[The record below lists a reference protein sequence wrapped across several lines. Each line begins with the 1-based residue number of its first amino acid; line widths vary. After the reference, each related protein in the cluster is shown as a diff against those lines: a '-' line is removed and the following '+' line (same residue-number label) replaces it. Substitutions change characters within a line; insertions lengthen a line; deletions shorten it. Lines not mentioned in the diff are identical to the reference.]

1 MEAEEE
7 DVEDNEPQPA
17 SRALGA
23 LEMYLLTHYS
33 LLSTLDSQL
42 QLQARNVAPS
52 PLTDN
57 ALATQPTKW
66 MKYCCLIKIVW
77 NKSDDFHFRFRFGF
91 RFRFLSF
98 PLLSSPFLSLPKSE
112 EGKRICAPVVSP
124 GLAST
129 FGDSCFMCMRQCAWE
144 SVRVYGWVSDVC
156 VCVCVLCLPVA
167 PYKAELPKI
176 GQDSFTCLES
186 FLFATLLAL
195 LGKTSEIA
203 SWNCYRKFS
212 EYP

>member
-98 PLLSSPFLSLPKSE
+98 PLFSSSPLLPFIAEKWRRKTHLRSSCQP
-112 EGKRICAPVVSP
+112 R
-124 GLAST
+124 
-129 FGDSCFMCMRQCAWE
+129 FGFNFRRQLLHVHETVCMRE
-144 SVRVYGWVSDVC
+144 SVCLYGWVSDVC
-156 VCVCVLCLPVA
+156 VCVCIVL
-167 PYKAELPKI
+167 
-176 GQDSFTCLES
+176 TCCP
-186 FLFATLLAL
+186 
-195 LGKTSEIA
+195 I
-203 SWNCYRKFS
+203 
-212 EYP
+212 

>member
-1 MEAEEE
+1 MF
-7 DVEDNEPQPA
+7 
-17 SRALGA
+17 
-23 LEMYLLTHYS
+23 LLTHYSRLSTLNS
-33 LLSTLDSQL
+33 LLSTLDAPL

-91 RFRFLSF
+91 RFRFLYS
-98 PLLSSPFLSLPKSE
+98 PLLSSPLLLLPIVAEKWRRKTHLRSSCQPRLGFNFRRQLLHVHETVCEYKCVWMSE
-112 EGKRICAPVVSP
+112 WR
-124 GLAST
+124 
-129 FGDSCFMCMRQCAWE
+129 
-144 SVRVYGWVSDVC
+144 VC
-156 VCVCVLCLPVA
+156 VCVWVLCTPVA
-167 PYKAELPKI
+167 PHQAELPKI

-195 LGKTSEIA
+195 LGKTSEIVIG
-203 SWNCYRKFS
+203 SSQNIHN
-212 EYP
+212 

>member
-1 MEAEEE
+1 MF
-7 DVEDNEPQPA
+7 
-17 SRALGA
+17 
-23 LEMYLLTHYS
+23 LLTHYS
-33 LLSTLDSQL
+33 RLSTLDAPL

-91 RFRFLSF
+91 RFRFLYS
-98 PLLSSPFLSLPKSE
+98 PLLSYPLPSSCFLSLPKSE

-124 GLAST
+124 GWAST
-129 FGDSCFMCMRQCAWE
+129 FGDSCFMCMRLCVSI
-144 SVRVYGWVSDVC
+144 SVCGWVSGVC
-156 VCVCVLCLPVA
+156 VWVLCTPVA
-167 PYKAELPKI
+167 PHQAELPKI

-195 LGKTSEIA
+195 LGKTSEIVIG
-203 SWNCYRKFS
+203 SSQNIHN
-212 EYP
+212 